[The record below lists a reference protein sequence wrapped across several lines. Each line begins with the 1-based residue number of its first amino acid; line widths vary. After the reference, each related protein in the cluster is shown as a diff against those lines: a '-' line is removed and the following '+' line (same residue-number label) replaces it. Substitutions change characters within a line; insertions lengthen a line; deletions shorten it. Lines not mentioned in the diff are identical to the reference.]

1 MKLAIIMPPIHPM
14 PPVNGAGLERMI
26 DIFLHANEQA
36 ADPIEITVFSRSD
49 SRAAELADSFL
60 HSTYVYLDVTRSEP
74 RSNRVK
80 CWFAERFGGEAMRF
94 DYCRELKKAL
104 RKSEFDEILLADCF
118 EYATAVAKTT
128 RKLPLL
134 YARGIF
140 FGEEHHHA
148 AKKFRYISRFIFS
161 SDFLKNKAIKAGV
174 PEKRS
179 AILRDCVDTAMFD
192 AERFTS
198 IRAEKRA
205 KYGLSD
211 DDILLVFVGRVV
223 PDKGVIELVKAVAQS
238 SWSRSKLKLLI
249 VGSAQLGEDVRD
261 EYREMI
267 ENAAPEGK
275 IIFIGS
281 VKPTS
286 TARFIA
292 RADIAVVPSVG
303 DETTGLA
310 VLEPMSIGIPIITSD
325 SGALSEYSAKAGDG
339 CRIVKRGLGYVTLLA
354 KAIDSTA
361 ERLANDPQ
369 WREKVSSELREAAR
383 DYDSSRFYDRF
394 REQIGDK

>member
-1 MKLAIIMPPIHPM
+1 IDL
-14 PPVNGAGLERMI
+14 VN
-26 DIFLHANEQA
+26 
-36 ADPIEITVFSRSD
+36 
-49 SRAAELADSFL
+49 
-60 HSTYVYLDVTRSEP
+60 
-74 RSNRVK
+74 
-80 CWFAERFGGEAMRF
+80 
-94 DYCRELKKAL
+94 
-104 RKSEFDEILLADCF
+104 
-118 EYATAVAKTT
+118 
-128 RKLPLL
+128 
-134 YARGIF
+134 
-140 FGEEHHHA
+140 
-148 AKKFRYISRFIFS
+148 
-161 SDFLKNKAIKAGV
+161 
-174 PEKRS
+174 
-179 AILRDCVDTAMFD
+179 
-192 AERFTS
+192 
-198 IRAEKRA
+198 
-205 KYGLSD
+205 
-211 DDILLVFVGRVV
+211 
-223 PDKGVIELVKAVAQS
+223 AVAQS
-238 SWSRSKLKLLI
+238 AWSRSKLNLLS
-249 VGSAQLGEDVRD
+249 VGSAQRGEDVRD

-339 CRIVKRGLGYVTLLA
+339 CGIVKRGLGYVTLLA

-394 REQIGDK
+394 REQIDDKQRLLHNKND